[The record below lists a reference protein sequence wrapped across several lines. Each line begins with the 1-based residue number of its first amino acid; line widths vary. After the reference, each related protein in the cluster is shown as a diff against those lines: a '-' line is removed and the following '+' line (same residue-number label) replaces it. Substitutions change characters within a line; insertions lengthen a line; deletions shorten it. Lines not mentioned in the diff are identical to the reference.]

1 MNSNQTYLM
10 DIDSLKG
17 QFVVEVY
24 MSVHVDLWMDDGLVQ
39 KQLMVLP
46 REKIGIGDN
55 EAALTRKFKLY
66 NV

>member
-1 MNSNQTYLM
+1 M

-24 MSVHVDLWMDDGLVQ
+24 MSVHVDLWMDDVLVQ

-46 REKIGIGDN
+46 REKIGIGG
-55 EAALTRKFKLY
+55 K
-66 NV
+66 